1 MLRKQVMSDDEH
13 GDGVGDAITIG
24 YQREKMT
31 ITSVYVTNVGSG
43 RLRVRKGEKDDRAS
57 KSD

>member
-1 MLRKQVMSDDEH
+1 MSDDEH